1 MATWGLPSGPMYA
14 SGRRMKPYSENSSS
28 IGWVSIGTLPSAGA
42 DTGSYAPWSVLEPAQ
57 MT

>member
-1 MATWGLPSGPMYA
+1 MGLPSGPMYA